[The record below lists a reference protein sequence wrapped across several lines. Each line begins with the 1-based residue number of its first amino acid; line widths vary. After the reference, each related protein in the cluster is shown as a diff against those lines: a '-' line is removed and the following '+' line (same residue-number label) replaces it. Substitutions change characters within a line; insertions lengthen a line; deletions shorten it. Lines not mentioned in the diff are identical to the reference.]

1 MMMAM
6 MLMIM
11 MMQEDCRWLSETAL
25 PVRGAFMMRSY
36 LFAINVNIMRMM
48 MVLMVVMMMIRL
60 MVMVLTLK
68 THLTFYLPT
77 VYLCIKILTKYSKRQ
92 TCIVL

>member
-1 MMMAM
+1 MMAM
-6 MLMIM
+6 MMMIM
-11 MMQEDCRWLSETAL
+11 VMQEDCRWLSETAL

-60 MVMVLTLK
+60 MVMVLTL
-68 THLTFYLPT
+68 TTRLTFNLPT
-77 VYLCIKILTKYSKRQ
+77 V
-92 TCIVL
+92 